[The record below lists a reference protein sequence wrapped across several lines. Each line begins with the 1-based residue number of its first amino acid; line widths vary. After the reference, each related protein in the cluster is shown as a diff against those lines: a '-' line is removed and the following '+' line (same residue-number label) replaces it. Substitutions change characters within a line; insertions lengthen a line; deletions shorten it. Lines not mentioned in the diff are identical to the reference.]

1 LKFCSLL
8 TAHRSLELKLN
19 MRDDTYWDKSAET
32 LTRDGIEKLQ
42 AGLLKST
49 LRRAANSGFYGG
61 KFKKI
66 GFDPESVSSLEDFRN
81 IPFTEKKDLRANY
94 PFGLLCEPK
103 ERLLR
108 MHISSGTTG
117 QAVAVFYTKADLELW
132 ADLLARCM
140 YMAGA
145 RPEDTFQNLSGYGLF
160 TGGLGFQYGAERLG
174 MLTIPSGAGNS
185 KRQIQIMR
193 DFSTSVIHIIPSFLL
208 LLMDVVKEMKVDP
221 RKDLSLRIA
230 FVGAEPYSEEVRRRL
245 EDFYGVKV
253 YNSYGLSEMNG
264 PGVAFECLYQSGLH
278 VWEDAYIVEIIDP
291 KTLEPVPDGQYGELV
306 MTTLKREAMPIL
318 RYRTRDLTRILPG
331 ECGCGR
337 VHKRIDRIQGRTDDM
352 FIIKGVNIFPIQV
365 EQVLMNIPEVGNNYL
380 ISLTR
385 EHNVDNMVVQV
396 EVTDSV
402 FVEDMRVLERVRKR
416 ITHDLKSELLVTPK
430 VELVEPNSLPRS
442 EGKATRLIDR
452 RAV

>member
-1 LKFCSLL
+1 
-8 TAHRSLELKLN
+8 

-42 AGLLKST
+42 TGLLKSI
-49 LRRAANSGFYGG
+49 LRRAAGSTFYGE
-61 KFKKI
+61 KFKEI

-81 IPFTEKKDLRANY
+81 IPFTDKKDLRQSY
-94 PFGLLCEPK
+94 PYGLLSEPK

-193 DFSTSVIHIIPSFLL
+193 DFSTSVIHVIPSFLL
-208 LLMDVVKEMKVDP
+208 LLMDVAKELKVDP
-221 RKDLSLRIA
+221 RKELSLRIA

-245 EDFYGVKV
+245 EDFYGIKV

-264 PGVAFECLYQSGLH
+264 PGVAFECPCQNGLH
-278 VWEDAYIVEIIDP
+278 IWEDAYVVEIIDP
-291 KTLEPVPDGQYGELV
+291 KTQEPVPDGQFGELV

-337 VHKRIDRIQGRTDDM
+337 HHKRIDRIQGRTDDM

-365 EQVLMNIPEVGNNYL
+365 EQVLMNIPEVGNNYV
-380 ISLTR
+380 ICLTR
-385 EHNVDNMVVQV
+385 ENNLDDMVVRV

-402 FVEDMRVLERVRKR
+402 FVEDMRVLERVRKK
-416 ITHDLKSELLVTPK
+416 ITHELKSELLVTPK
-430 VELVEPNSLPRS
+430 VELVEPNGLPRS

-452 RAV
+452 RSI

>member
-1 LKFCSLL
+1 
-8 TAHRSLELKLN
+8 

-61 KFKKI
+61 KFKKM

-331 ECGCGR
+331 ACGCGR

-352 FIIKGVNIFPIQV
+352 FIIKGVNVFPMQV
-365 EQVLMNIPEVGNNYL
+365 EQVLMNVPEVGNNYVIVL
-380 ISLTR
+380 KR
-385 EHNVDNMVVQV
+385 ENNVDDMVVRV

-402 FVEDMRVLERVRKR
+402 FVEDMRELERVRKR
-416 ITHDLKSELLVTPK
+416 IAHDLKSELLVTPK
-430 VELVEPNSLPRS
+430 VELVEPNSLPKS
-442 EGKATRLIDR
+442 EGKALRLIDQR
-452 RAV
+452 VI